1 MIWGL
6 DISSPALSSN
16 LELSVH
22 INEKAKKVVSQ
33 FYVDS
38 DGNLVATEEETK
50 YVVPVEKVE
59 LINGDIIVT
68 Y

>member
-1 MIWGL
+1 M
-6 DISSPALSSN
+6 
-16 LELSVH
+16 ELSVH

-38 DGNLVATEEETK
+38 DGNLVAVEEETK

-59 LINGDIIVT
+59 LVNGEVIVT

>member
-1 MIWGL
+1 MR
-6 DISSPALSSN
+6 
-16 LELSVH
+16 
-22 INEKAKKVVSQ
+22 INENAKKVISSI
-33 FYVDS
+33 YVDS
-38 DGNLVATEEETK
+38 DGNLIATEEETK

>member
-1 MIWGL
+1 M
-6 DISSPALSSN
+6 
-16 LELSVH
+16 ELSVH
-22 INEKAKKVVSQ
+22 INENAKKVVSS

-59 LINGDIIVT
+59 LVNGEVIVT

>member
-1 MIWGL
+1 M
-6 DISSPALSSN
+6 
-16 LELSVH
+16 H
-22 INEKAKKVVSQ
+22 INENAKKVVSQ

-59 LINGDIIVT
+59 LVNGEVIVT

>member
-1 MIWGL
+1 
-6 DISSPALSSN
+6 
-16 LELSVH
+16 VH

-38 DGNLVATEEETK
+38 DGNLIAVEEEAK
-50 YVVPVEKVE
+50 YLIPVEKVE
-59 LINGDIIVT
+59 LVNGDVIVT

>member
-6 DISSPALSSN
+6 DVSSPSLSYN
-16 LELSVH
+16 GDLSVH
-22 INEKAKKVVSQ
+22 INENAKKVVSQ

-38 DGNLVATEEETK
+38 DGNLVAVEEEAT
-50 YVVPVEKVE
+50 YVVPVEDVKLVDG
-59 LINGDIIVT
+59 NIIVT

>member
-1 MIWGL
+1 M
-6 DISSPALSSN
+6 DISSPALSSD
-16 LELSVH
+16 LELSVR
-22 INEKAKKVVSQ
+22 INENSKKVVSS

>member
-1 MIWGL
+1 M
-6 DISSPALSSN
+6 
-16 LELSVH
+16 ELSVH
-22 INEKAKKVVSQ
+22 INENAKKVVSS

-38 DGNLVATEEETK
+38 DGNLIATEEEPE

>member
-1 MIWGL
+1 M
-6 DISSPALSSN
+6 
-16 LELSVH
+16 ELSVH
-22 INEKAKKVVSQ
+22 INENAKKVVSQ

-38 DGNLVATEEETK
+38 DGNLVAVEEETK

-59 LINGDIIVT
+59 LVNGEVIVT

>member
-1 MIWGL
+1 MR
-6 DISSPALSSN
+6 
-16 LELSVH
+16 
-22 INEKAKKVVSQ
+22 INENAKKVVSQ
-33 FYVDS
+33 FYVDTE
-38 DGNLVATEEETK
+38 GNLCAVEEETK